1 MNAITD
7 ILKKN
12 GAEVAY
18 GSWKGTYSSKEFTKA
33 VKDMEKENANINY
46 STLEKGTVIPKDVVE
61 TSKGGEHI
69 YTCTIAYNIEGIRDW
84 LFSQSKNNR

>member
-1 MNAITD
+1 M
-7 ILKKN
+7 K
-12 GAEVAY
+12 
-18 GSWKGTYSSKEFTKA
+18 
-33 VKDMEKENANINY
+33 KENSNVNY

-69 YTCTIAYNIEGIRDW
+69 YTWTIAYNIEGIRDW